1 MNINYCVYI
10 WRISR
15 HYKITNKTKK
25 RGGMKNK
32 TKKAKLINF
41 RVSEET
47 YSKLNILSKV
57 TKSKSKNEWFTKMVN
72 DNFDII
78 YTKYLEQKNKET
90 K

>member
-1 MNINYCVYI
+1 M
-10 WRISR
+10 
-15 HYKITNKTKK
+15 KK
-25 RGGMKNK
+25 K

-72 DNFDII
+72 DNFDIV
-78 YTKYLEQKNKET
+78 YTKYLEQKSKET